1 MPQTTLARI
10 TESMKSF
17 DNRERRLKAPVA
29 REKKAINTR
38 ALLEDAEIDDYF
50 GDEDEETNTSDS
62 DDEATE

>member
-1 MPQTTLARI
+1 
-10 TESMKSF
+10 MKSF